1 MSVIAPFVYS
11 GGMVEPYVSLNEV
24 KFSPTAAIIDFTNLI
39 EDASQAVQDRALYE
53 LIVRASSKA
62 DSYTMG
68 VYGSLCATSNTE
80 NGRYYMNRMG
90 QIVINPYFTPIL
102 EIQEFLAGWGPGD
115 GLQNISLTSSNC
127 AIERTQFIITSQST
141 MGLYFGNLGIVGG
154 NMQSGTEIFCQWTY
168 INGWANTFTNSTS
181 NIGATSITV
190 NNVTGI
196 YPGQNLTIWDGQQD
210 EYVQVSASWVPGNTT
225 LLLAKP
231 LVYRHGSGV
240 NISALPASIKQAVIH
255 FIVAMI
261 KERGQGGLVLNEIGE
276 PTGMSNRQSGSM
288 SDEAMGYD
296 LLDEFKQIW
305 GRA

>member
-1 MSVIAPFVYS
+1 MSIVAPFVYS
-11 GGMVEPYVSLNEV
+11 SGQVEPYVSLAEV
-24 KFSPTAAIIDFTNLI
+24 KFSPTASAIDFTNLI
-39 EDASQAVQDRALYE
+39 QDASQAVQDRALSE

-62 DSYTMG
+62 DNYTMG

-102 EIQEFLAGWGPGD
+102 AIESFSCGWGPGN
-115 GLQNISLTSSNC
+115 GLQNIQLSTSNC

-168 INGWANTFTNSTS
+168 INGWANTFTNTTS
-181 NIGATSITV
+181 AAGATSITV
-190 NNVTGI
+190 KNVTGI
-196 YPGQNLTIWDGQQD
+196 FPGQNLTIWDGQKD
-210 EYVQVSASWVPGNTT
+210 EYVQVATTWTPGNTT
-225 LLLAKP
+225 LTFTNP
-231 LVYRHGSGV
+231 LKYAHGSGV

-255 FIVAMI
+255 FIVAMV

-276 PTGMSNRQSGSM
+276 PSAVSSRQQSSM
-288 SDEAMGYD
+288 SDEVQGYD

>member
-11 GGMVEPYVSLNEV
+11 GGMVEPYVSLEEV
-24 KFSPTAAIIDFTNLI
+24 KFSATASAIDFSNLI
-39 EDASQAVQDRALYE
+39 ENGSQSVQDRALYE

-62 DSYTMG
+62 DNYTMG

-80 NGRYYMNRMG
+80 NGRYYMNRSG

-102 EIQEFLAGWGPGD
+102 EVQNFSVGWGPGD
-115 GLQNISLTSSNC
+115 GLQSITLSSSNC
-127 AIERTQFIITSQST
+127 SIERTQFLITSQST

-154 NMQSGTEIFCQWTY
+154 NMQSGTEVFCQWTY
-168 INGWANTFTNSTS
+168 VNGWANTFTNSTS
-181 NIGATSITV
+181 AIGATSITV

-210 EYVQVSASWVPGNTT
+210 EYVQVSTSWVPGNKT
-225 LLLAKP
+225 LIFTNP
-231 LVYRHGSGV
+231 LKYKHGSGV
-240 NISALPASIKQAVIH
+240 NISALPATIKQAVIH
-255 FIVAMI
+255 FIVALI

-276 PTGMSNRQSGSM
+276 PSAATGRTVGSM
-288 SDEAMGYD
+288 TDEALAYD

>member
-1 MSVIAPFVYS
+1 MSIVAPFVYS
-11 GGMVEPYVSLNEV
+11 SGMVEPYVSLDEV
-24 KFSPTAAIIDFTNLI
+24 KFSPTASAIDFSNLI
-39 EDASQAVQDRALYE
+39 ENASQAVQDRALYE

-80 NGRYYMNRMG
+80 NGRYYMNRAG

-102 EIQEFLAGWGPGD
+102 AVQSFSAGWGPGD
-115 GLQNISLTSSNC
+115 GLQPITLSTSNC

-168 INGWANTFTNSTS
+168 VNGWANTFTSS
-181 NIGATSITV
+181 SSAAGATTINV
-190 NNVTGI
+190 KNVTGI
-196 YPGQNLTIWDGQQD
+196 FPGQNLTIWDGQKD
-210 EYVQVSASWVPGNTT
+210 EYVQVSPSWVPGVTT
-225 LLLAKP
+225 LTFTNP
-231 LVYRHGSGV
+231 LKYAHGSGV
-240 NISALPASIKQAVIH
+240 NVSALPASIKQAIIH
-255 FIVAMI
+255 FVVAMV

-276 PTGMSNRQSGSM
+276 PSAVSGRTESSM
-288 SDEAMGYD
+288 HDEVLAYD

>member
-1 MSVIAPFVYS
+1 MSIVAPFVYS
-11 GGMVEPYVSLNEV
+11 SGQVEPYVSLAEV
-24 KFSPTAAIIDFTNLI
+24 KFSPTASAIDFTNLI
-39 EDASQAVQDRALYE
+39 QDASQAVQDRALSE

-62 DSYTMG
+62 DNYTMG

-102 EIQEFLAGWGPGD
+102 AVQSFSCGWGPGN
-115 GLQNISLTSSNC
+115 GLQNIQLSTSNC

-168 INGWANTFTNSTS
+168 VNGWANTFTNATS
-181 NIGATSITV
+181 NAGATSISV

-196 YPGQNLTIWDGQQD
+196 FPGQNLTIWDGQKD
-210 EYVQVSASWVPGNTT
+210 EYVQVSPSWVPGNTT
-225 LLLAKP
+225 LTLTNP
-231 LVYRHGSGV
+231 LKYAHGSGV

-276 PTGMSNRQSGSM
+276 PTAVSSSQQSSM
-288 SDEAMGYD
+288 SDEAQGYD
-296 LLDEFKQIW
+296 LLDDFKQIW

>member
-39 EDASQAVQDRALYE
+39 EDASQAVQDRALSE

-62 DSYTMG
+62 DNYTMG

-80 NGRYYMNRMG
+80 NGRYNMNRMG

-210 EYVQVSASWVPGNTT
+210 EYVQVSTSWVPGSTT
-225 LLLAKP
+225 LLLTNP

-240 NISALPASIKQAVIH
+240 NVSALPASIKQAVIH

-276 PTGMSNRQSGSM
+276 PTGMPSRNSGSM

>member
-1 MSVIAPFVYS
+1 MSIVAPFVYS
-11 GGMVEPYVSLNEV
+11 GGMVEPYVSLSEV
-24 KFSPTAAIIDFTNLI
+24 KFSPTASAIDFTNLI
-39 EDASQAVQDRALYE
+39 QDASQAVQDRALYE

-80 NGRYYMNRMG
+80 NGRYYMNRAG

-102 EIQEFLAGWGPGD
+102 AVQSFSAGWGPGD
-115 GLQNISLTSSNC
+115 GLQPITLSTSNC
-127 AIERTQFIITSQST
+127 SIERTQFIITSQST

-168 INGWANTFTNSTS
+168 VNGWANTFTNTTS
-181 NIGATSITV
+181 NAGATSVTV

-196 YPGQNLTIWDGQQD
+196 YPGQFLTIWDGQKD
-210 EYVQVSASWVPGNTT
+210 EYVQVSTSWAVGNTT
-225 LLLAKP
+225 LTFTNP
-231 LVYRHGSGV
+231 LRYAHGSGV
-240 NISALPASIKQAVIH
+240 NISALPASVKQAVIH
-255 FIVAMI
+255 FVVALI

-276 PTGMSNRQSGSM
+276 PTAVSSSTE
-288 SDEAMGYD
+288 SSATDEMQGFK
-296 LLDEFKQIW
+296 LLDGFKSIW

>member
-1 MSVIAPFVYS
+1 MSIVAPFVYS

-24 KFSPTAAIIDFTNLI
+24 KFSPTASAIDFTNLI
-39 EDASQAVQDRALYE
+39 ENASQAVQDRALSE

-62 DSYTMG
+62 DAYTMG

-80 NGRYYMNRMG
+80 NGRYYMNRAG

-102 EIQEFLAGWGPGD
+102 AVQSFSAGWGPGD
-115 GLQNISLTSSNC
+115 GLQNIQLSTSNC

-168 INGWANTFTNSTS
+168 INGWANSFTNTTS
-181 NIGATSITV
+181 NAGATSVSV

-196 YPGQNLTIWDGQQD
+196 FPGQNLTIWDGQKD
-210 EYVQVSASWVPGNTT
+210 EYVQVATTWTPGNTT
-225 LLLAKP
+225 LTFTNP
-231 LVYRHGSGV
+231 LKYAHGSGV
-240 NISALPASIKQAVIH
+240 NISALPASVKQAVIH
-255 FIVAMI
+255 FVVALI

-276 PTGMSNRQSGSM
+276 PTSVSSRTESSAT
-288 SDEAMGYD
+288 DEMQGYK
-296 LLDEFKQIW
+296 LLDGFKSIW
-305 GRA
+305 SRA

>member
-39 EDASQAVQDRALYE
+39 EDASQSVQDRALSE

-62 DSYTMG
+62 DSYAMG

-80 NGRYYMNRMG
+80 NGRYYMNRSG

-102 EIQEFLAGWGPGD
+102 EVQSFSAGWGPGD

-168 INGWANTFTNSTS
+168 VNGWANTFTNSTS
-181 NIGATSITV
+181 DIGATSITV

-196 YPGQNLTIWDGQQD
+196 YPGQFLTIWDGQQD
-210 EYVQVSASWVPGNTT
+210 EYVQVSTSWVPGNTT
-225 LLLAKP
+225 LLLTKP

-276 PTGMSNRQSGSM
+276 PTAVSNRTQGSM
-288 SDEAMGYD
+288 TDEAMGYD

>member
-11 GGMVEPYVSLNEV
+11 GGKVEPYVSLEEV
-24 KFSPTAAIIDFTNLI
+24 KFSPTASAIDFSNLI
-39 EDASQAVQDRALYE
+39 EDASQSVQDRALSE

-102 EIQEFLAGWGPGD
+102 EVQSFSAGWGPGD
-115 GLQNISLTSSNC
+115 GLQNISLTTSNC

-154 NMQSGTEIFCQWTY
+154 NMQSGTEIFCQWSY
-168 INGWANTFTNSTS
+168 VNGWANTFTNTTS
-181 NIGATSITV
+181 AINATSITV
-190 NNVTGI
+190 NNVVGI
-196 YPGQNLTIWDGQQD
+196 YPGQMLTVWDGQQD
-210 EYVQVSASWVPGNTT
+210 EFVQVSTTWTPGNTT
-225 LLLAKP
+225 LTLTSP
-231 LVYRHGSGV
+231 LKYRHGSGV
-240 NISALPASIKQAVIH
+240 NVSALPASIKQAVIH
-255 FIVAMI
+255 FIVAMV

-276 PTGMSNRQSGSM
+276 PTAVSGRTESSM
-288 SDEAMGYD
+288 HDEVLAYD

>member
-1 MSVIAPFVYS
+1 MSIVASFVYS
-11 GGMVEPYVSLNEV
+11 GGMVEPYVSLSEV
-24 KFSPTAAIIDFTNLI
+24 KFSPTASAIDFTNLI
-39 EDASQAVQDRALYE
+39 ENASQAVQDRALSE

-80 NGRYYMNRMG
+80 NGRYYMNRAG

-102 EIQEFLAGWGPGD
+102 AVQSFSAGWGPGD
-115 GLQNISLTSSNC
+115 GLQPITLSTSNC

-168 INGWANTFTNSTS
+168 VNGWANSFTNATS
-181 NIGATSITV
+181 NAGATTISV

-196 YPGQNLTIWDGQQD
+196 FPGQNLTIWDGQKD
-210 EYVQVSASWVPGNTT
+210 EYVQVSPSWVPGVTT
-225 LLLAKP
+225 LTFTNP
-231 LVYRHGSGV
+231 LKYAHGSGV
-240 NISALPASIKQAVIH
+240 NISALPASVKQAVIH
-255 FIVAMI
+255 FVVALI

-276 PTGMSNRQSGSM
+276 PTAVSSSTE
-288 SDEAMGYD
+288 SSATDEMQGFK
-296 LLDEFKQIW
+296 LLDGFKSIW
-305 GRA
+305 SRA